1 MGDKYEIVML
11 FVRNLSKFSVLVIFV
26 IEVSLNEDSFVS
38 FRVNV
43 IVSNRR
49 ILSLFFDFGKFFILG
64 VLF

>member
-38 FRVNV
+38 FWVNV